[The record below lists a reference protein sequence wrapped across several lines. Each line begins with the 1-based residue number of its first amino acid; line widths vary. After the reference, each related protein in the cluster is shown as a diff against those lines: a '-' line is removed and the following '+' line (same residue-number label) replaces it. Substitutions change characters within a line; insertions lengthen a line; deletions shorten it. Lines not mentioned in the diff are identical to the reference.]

1 MNSKDDIVFRGL
13 GYLKR
18 MSFTIKQMKNIVQC
32 TLWAI
37 SLFSY
42 YFQAPYSALS
52 SLIIPML
59 AAYLLLDIKKMK
71 KWDSIIIKAYFLFLT
86 YLLVSGLL
94 SAVSGTELNR
104 IIRFFLI
111 LSIIPVC
118 FFYKKND
125 FKNEYVIFKVLTVA
139 KAVFLI
145 IIAIDM
151 VYTGTFDEY
160 RTWAKEGGF
169 GDIYILYGFMPRVQ
183 LLGNALLLLAFIVDF
198 ETNKKITIANAIIFA
213 GVIIAGNLAFMLGLS
228 IYILYKLCREIIKR
242 RSPVF
247 KIVAIVVTAGAII
260 GSLNYV
266 EAEVERKS
274 GGGGSIAYR
283 IRQIQVLTDT
293 NPFFG
298 QGIGANVYG
307 GDRIG
312 RDSDA
317 KYFEL
322 QTLYIYYQIGL
333 FGLAVFYFITLSLCL
348 KYKKRIFLLYLL
360 YLFYSFFN
368 PYCFDTTNMFAII
381 LLINLDNGKAG
392 INESASDFNSVHGI
406 PLYHS

>member
-1 MNSKDDIVFRGL
+1 MFDVFVDVL
-13 GYLKR
+13 
-18 MSFTIKQMKNIVQC
+18 ID
-32 TLWAI
+32 A
-37 SLFSY
+37 
-42 YFQAPYSALS
+42 ALDTVK
-52 SLIIPML
+52 LIP
-59 AAYLLLDIKKMK
+59 
-71 KWDSIIIKAYFLFLT
+71 FLFLT

-247 KIVAIVVTAGAII
+247 KCFSI
-260 GSLNYV
+260 
-266 EAEVERKS
+266 EFPRK
-274 GGGGSIAYR
+274 
-283 IRQIQVLTDT
+283 
-293 NPFFG
+293 
-298 QGIGANVYG
+298 
-307 GDRIG
+307 
-312 RDSDA
+312 
-317 KYFEL
+317 
-322 QTLYIYYQIGL
+322 
-333 FGLAVFYFITLSLCL
+333 
-348 KYKKRIFLLYLL
+348 
-360 YLFYSFFN
+360 
-368 PYCFDTTNMFAII
+368 
-381 LLINLDNGKAG
+381 
-392 INESASDFNSVHGI
+392 
-406 PLYHS
+406 